1 MTGHRHWRTFLHNHK
16 LERPLSNVRED
27 WYQQTA
33 EYFWEKQ
40 LPGETLIFVCVF
52 ALYHRLRQLQLPQFG
67 LLLNCWRVTWI
78 SRGRWTAA
86 HRAAFVHEDLAER
99 AAHSYESDARTVYK
113 NKGFLELLFTHGLHL
128 KNFFFL
134 NKSVD
139 FGHWAGLQNVLFQH
153 KIFQV
158 WYK

>member
-1 MTGHRHWRTFLHNHK
+1 MLVMTGHRHWRTFLHNHK
-16 LERPLSNVRED
+16 LERPLSNVREN

-40 LPGETLIFVCVF
+40 LPGETLIFVC
-52 ALYHRLRQLQLPQFG
+52 HRLRQLQLPQFG

-113 NKGFLELLFTHGLHL
+113 NKGFLELAHMGFIW
-128 KNFFFL
+128 K
-134 NKSVD
+134 
-139 FGHWAGLQNVLFQH
+139 
-153 KIFQV
+153 KIFKKQISGLWTLGWAPKRSV
-158 WYK
+158 PAQNIPSMI